1 MSKKI
6 IIGSRGS
13 KLALLYAQQAK
24 DKIIENTNLGNDD
37 ILIKSITTKGDELQ
51 NIRLSEVGGKG
62 LFSSN
67 IEKELQ
73 LKNIDIAVHALKDM
87 PANETKGL
95 ITDSFLKRND
105 PREILITKNNK
116 KLKDLDE
123 KSIVGTSSFRREFQ
137 IKKIRKDLNCKLIRG
152 NVDTR
157 IRKLNEGIYD
167 AIILSYAGI
176 KFLKFENE
184 ISEIFSV
191 EEIIPSAGQ
200 GIIALQCRENDIF
213 QILIGIGIFL
223 LFLVFRGLISKLV
236 IKKLEVI
243 SKRTTN
249 KLDDTFVQSLVG
261 PARFLPIVLG
271 FFIAS
276 YYMTFSLEGRE
287 VVDTINRTLI
297 TILIFWVIHQII
309 EPISYILSGL
319 DKILTR
325 ELIGWIIKSLK
336 ILIFI
341 LGLAAVLEL
350 WGIKIGPIIAGL
362 GLFGVAVALGAQD
375 LFKNLISGIL
385 VLVEKRFKIGDWIA
399 VEGIIEGIVEK
410 IGFRSTTIRKFDK
423 SLAIIPNFQFAENAV
438 VNVSETSNWLISWI
452 ITLQYDTTVDQLK
465 KIRDEIENHI
475 NSSEDYNTSIGV
487 AVRVDKFSDSS
498 IDMYVRCFTKSGSWS
513 NWLDVKE
520 RLAIAIKEI
529 VEKNGAS
536 FAFPSQSIYVE
547 KK

>member
-1 MSKKI
+1 M
-6 IIGSRGS
+6 
-13 KLALLYAQQAK
+13 
-24 DKIIENTNLGNDD
+24 
-37 ILIKSITTKGDELQ
+37 
-51 NIRLSEVGGKG
+51 
-62 LFSSN
+62 
-67 IEKELQ
+67 
-73 LKNIDIAVHALKDM
+73 
-87 PANETKGL
+87 
-95 ITDSFLKRND
+95 
-105 PREILITKNNK
+105 
-116 KLKDLDE
+116 
-123 KSIVGTSSFRREFQ
+123 
-137 IKKIRKDLNCKLIRG
+137 
-152 NVDTR
+152 
-157 IRKLNEGIYD
+157 
-167 AIILSYAGI
+167 
-176 KFLKFENE
+176 
-184 ISEIFSV
+184 
-191 EEIIPSAGQ
+191 EIINNFSDIFLSVWNK
-200 GIIALQCRENDIF
+200 GILGVDIF

-223 LFLVFRGLISKLV
+223 LFLVFRGIISKL
-236 IKKLEVI
+236 IIRKLELI

-249 KLDDTFVQSLVG
+249 KLDDTFVKSMVG

-276 YYMTFSLEGRE
+276 YYMTFSVEGRE

-319 DKILTR
+319 DQILTR

-385 VLVEKRFKIGDWIA
+385 VLVEKRFKIGDWIS
-399 VEGIIEGIVEK
+399 VDGVIEGIVEK

-438 VNVSETSNWLISWI
+438 VNVSETSNWLISWN
-452 ITLQYDTTVDQLK
+452 ITLQYDTTIDQLK
-465 KIRDEIENHI
+465 TIRNEIEKYI
-475 NSSEDYNTSIGV
+475 LESKDFDTKVGI

-498 IDMYVRCFTKSGSWS
+498 IDMYVRCFTNSRSW
-513 NWLDVKE
+513 NDWLSVKE
-520 RLAIAIKEI
+520 RLAIKIKEI
-529 VEKNGAS
+529 VEGNKAS